1 MYVVVELQKMSDTQ
15 LAHLVTSHE
24 TLQEAQS
31 KFHQVLS
38 YAAVS
43 KIPLH
48 SCVLL
53 GEDGY
58 NIKTESYSHIE
69 EIEKS

>member
-1 MYVVVELQKMSDTQ
+1 MYVVVELQKTDENTIAS
-15 LAHLVTSHE
+15 LVSTHQ
-24 TLQEAQS
+24 TLQDAQS

-43 KIPLH
+43 NIPLH

-53 GEDGY
+53 NEDAY
-58 NIKTESYSHIE
+58 VVKTESYSHDA
-69 EIEKS
+69 

>member
-1 MYVVVELQKMSDTQ
+1 MYVVVELQKTSDD
-15 LAHLVTSHE
+15 AIASLVTTHN
-24 TLQEAQS
+24 TLEEAQS

-43 KIPLH
+43 TLPLH

-53 GEDGY
+53 NEDAY
-58 NIKTESYSHIE
+58 SIKTESYAHE
-69 EIEKS
+69 VEQNE

>member
-1 MYVVVELQKMSDTQ
+1 MYVVVELQKSDDNTINSIVSTHQ
-15 LAHLVTSHE
+15 
-24 TLQEAQS
+24 TLNDAES

-43 KIPLH
+43 NVQLH

-53 GEDGY
+53 NEDAY
-58 NIKTESYSHIE
+58 TIKSESYSHE
-69 EIEKS
+69 T

>member
-1 MYVVVELQKMSDTQ
+1 MYVVVELQKSADDTI
-15 LAHLVTSHE
+15 ASLVTTHQ
-24 TLQEAQS
+24 TLNDAES

-43 KIPLH
+43 NLPLH

-53 GEDGY
+53 NEDAY
-58 NIKTESYSHIE
+58 VVKTESYAHE
-69 EIEKS
+69 QA

>member
-1 MYVVVELQKMSDTQ
+1 MYVVVELQKSADDTI
-15 LAHLVTSHE
+15 ASLVTTHQ
-24 TLQEAQS
+24 TLNDAES

-43 KIPLH
+43 NLPLH

-53 GEDGY
+53 NEDAY
-58 NIKTESYSHIE
+58 VVKTESYAHE
-69 EIEKS
+69 QV

>member
-1 MYVVVELQKMSDTQ
+1 MYVVVELQKSNDTTIASLVSTHQ
-15 LAHLVTSHE
+15 TLA
-24 TLQEAQS
+24 EAES

-43 KIPLH
+43 TLPLH

-53 GEDGY
+53 NEDAY
-58 NIKTESYSHIE
+58 VIRTQSYSHDE
-69 EIEKS
+69 Q

>member
-1 MYVVVELQKMSDTQ
+1 MYVVVELQKS
-15 LAHLVTSHE
+15 AENAVASLVSTHE
-24 TLQEAQS
+24 TLQEAES

-43 KIPLH
+43 TLPLH

-53 GEDGY
+53 NEDAY
-58 NIKTESYSHIE
+58 VIKNESYSHN
-69 EIEKS
+69 

>member
-1 MYVVVELQKMSDTQ
+1 MYVVVELQKSDDNTISS
-15 LAHLVTSHE
+15 LVSTHQ

-43 KIPLH
+43 SLPLH
-48 SCVLL
+48 SCILL
-53 GEDGY
+53 NEDAY
-58 NIKTESYSHIE
+58 VIKTESYAHE
-69 EIEKS
+69 QA

>member
-1 MYVVVELQKMSDTQ
+1 MYVVVELQKSNDTTI
-15 LAHLVTSHE
+15 ASLVTTHQ
-24 TLQEAQS
+24 TLPEAES

-43 KIPLH
+43 NIPLH

-53 GEDGY
+53 NEDAY
-58 NIKTESYSHIE
+58 VIKTQSYSHE
-69 EIEKS
+69 QK